1 MGQNFDQAKR
11 DDTFWP
17 MPNILKVHM
26 YNKYFSFDLKC
37 PILRTKNEK
46 GVENVVDMMF
56 TMICLDFDVVFQNKC
71 NLV

>member
-1 MGQNFDQAKR
+1 MCSKLG
-11 DDTFWP
+11 
-17 MPNILKVHM
+17 M
-26 YNKYFSFDLKC
+26 YNMYFSFNLKC
-37 PILRTKNEK
+37 PVLRTKNEK

>member
-1 MGQNFDQAKR
+1 M
-11 DDTFWP
+11 
-17 MPNILKVHM
+17 
-26 YNKYFSFDLKC
+26 YFSFDLKC
-37 PILRTKNEK
+37 PVLRTKNEK